1 MKGSTFHLWA
11 KIIAFIEIC
20 YSLYIIGFCGYGL
33 SYAHF
38 NWITRVSEFDTGTLE
53 ILGAGIALAMI
64 GIYFSSGLFLVGFC
78 DGNYPNLVLAHIF
91 KNVCFF
97 IMSFGLTVYEFTKW
111 RKSNVDNATFAMNF
125 FLMFM
130 IFGVTA
136 PLLSTIFDWKYLSYI
151 KLRNIQIEMVI
162 HAMNKIERESVKKPN
177 PGKKWKN
184 LEGKRAMGKKV
195 RKED

>member
-1 MKGSTFHLWA
+1 MKGPNFHLFA
-11 KIIAFIEIC
+11 KIIAFLEIC
-20 YSLYIIGFCGYGL
+20 YYLYSIGICGYGL
-33 SYAHF
+33 ANAHF
-38 NWITRVSEFDTGTLE
+38 DYITQRVPELDTSM
-53 ILGAGIALAMI
+53 AVGIAFAII
-64 GIYFSSGLFLVGFC
+64 GIFFSSGLLLVGFC
-78 DGNYPNLVLAHIF
+78 HGEFSNLVVAHIF

-97 IMSFGLTVYEFTKW
+97 IMSFGFILYEFTIW